1 MEKMDI
7 IRSRH
12 SVRQYQDKKIPVDI
26 REKLNDYAAALN
38 QESGLH
44 MQILYDEPECFNS
57 RMAHYGKFENAD
69 NYIAMVGKKG
79 DGLEERCGFYGERLV
94 LKAQELGLNTCW
106 VALTH
111 GKSKAVVGADEK
123 EVIIISLGYGKTQGT
138 AHKGKN
144 ASDVSNVKTDSPEW
158 FRRGVEAALLAPTAI
173 NQQKFRF
180 ERDGNRV
187 KAKAGKFGTQLKV
200 DLGIVKCHFEL
211 GAGRENFEW
220 A

>member
-1 MEKMDI
+1 MEIMDT

-12 SVRQYQDKKIPVDI
+12 SVRQYLNKPIPKEI
-26 REKLNDYAAALN
+26 RQQLDACAAALN

-57 RMAHYGKFENAD
+57 RMAHYGKFEQAN
-69 NYIAMVGKKG
+69 NYIAVVGEKR
-79 DGLEERCGFYGERLV
+79 DGLEERCGFYGEKLV

-123 EVIIISLGYGKTQGT
+123 EVIIIALGYGRTQGV
-138 AHKGKN
+138 AHKGKS
-144 ASDVSNVKTDSPEW
+144 AADVSDLTDDSPEW
-158 FRRGVEAALLAPTAI
+158 FKNGVEAALLAPTAI

-180 ERDGNRV
+180 ERNGNRV
-187 KAKAGKFGTQLKV
+187 TAKAGLLGTNLRV

-211 GAGRENFEW
+211 GAGKENFSW